1 MLCAVRRSATLA
13 GSERQRQRLS
23 PSRAAVT
30 RARVPLPGRGFAHSA
45 LRQQQSKVVVAGWL
59 VSLRSLSL
67 FSLLAVSVY
76 RPAAGAA
83 RLSLTRSFCRV
94 PCPAADNTTTHKCV
108 TARGVFFR
116 PPHRVP
122 AARRP
127 DMYAYAAGPPHYAA
141 PPTYLPPQMPPV
153 PVPAPPVP
161 QPAGLSPHTKRRR

>member
-1 MLCAVRRSATLA
+1 VAAEAAGARVVVRSAP
-13 GSERQRQRLS
+13 ERHARWLGEALS

-59 VSLRSLSL
+59 VSLSLSL
-67 FSLLAVSVY
+67 FLTRLAVSVY

-83 RLSLTRSFCRV
+83 RLSLSCSFCRV

-116 PPHRVP
+116 PPRVP
-122 AARRP
+122 ARRP

-161 QPAGLSPHTKRRR
+161 QPAGL